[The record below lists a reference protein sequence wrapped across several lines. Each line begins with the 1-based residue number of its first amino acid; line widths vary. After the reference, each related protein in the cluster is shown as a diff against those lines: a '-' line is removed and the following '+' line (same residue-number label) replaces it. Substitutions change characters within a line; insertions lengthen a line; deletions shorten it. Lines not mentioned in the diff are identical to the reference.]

1 MALARPAIVA
11 PRRAGAL
18 QPRAH
23 GVGVKSTACPQWLL
37 ERGKKLSPEELAFAV
52 AYLEA
57 QQLRAAVG
65 MDAHGNHHTNAAVS
79 SRTTAP

>member
-1 MALARPAIVA
+1 
-11 PRRAGAL
+11 
-18 QPRAH
+18 
-23 GVGVKSTACPQWLL
+23 L
-37 ERGKKLSPEELAFAV
+37 ERGKKLSPEEIAFAV

-79 SRTTAP
+79 SMTTAP